1 MSLQAHKRPA
11 RGIAIMDYQ
20 GLKEEIDAL
29 PELKKKDH
37 RSLFSLASIAGD
49 VWPKFQSHLD
59 GATCAD
65 EFFEAIYND
74 DEMRF
79 ENVWAEW
86 AKMKRKKWVSR
97 FDADKAYENIRFEER
112 GIFLTGNAG
121 NELLIPMIGRGKF
134 GGIYIFED
142 SGFNERA
149 AELYGSINGEFSCM
163 GIELKGAFDIYRT
176 DKALIF
182 ERWDVDKLMRRKDGK
197 GQASS
202 GCACNQIWDVE
213 GIDWS
218 AVEQA

>member
-1 MSLQAHKRPA
+1 MN
-11 RGIAIMDYQ
+11 YQ
-20 GLKEEIDAL
+20 GLKEEINAL
-29 PELKKKDH
+29 PDSKRRAY
-37 RSLFSLASIAGD
+37 RSLFSVASVGGD
-49 VWPKFQSHLD
+49 VWPKFRPHLD
-59 GATCAD
+59 GAACAD

-97 FDADKAYENIRFEER
+97 FDADEEYENIRFEER

-142 SGFNERA
+142 NGFNERA
-149 AELYGSINGEFSCM
+149 AELYGSINGSFSCM
-163 GIELKGAFDIYRT
+163 GVEIEGAFDIYRT
-176 DKALIF
+176 DCALIF

-202 GCACNQIWDVE
+202 GCDCNRIWDVE
-213 GIDWS
+213 GIDWD
-218 AVEQA
+218 AAKRV